1 MNVDFSQQLSLV
13 EEKAEEKTFS
23 QRLNSLF
30 QEISMLVSS
39 EVISSHC

>member
-13 EEKAEEKTFS
+13 EEKAKEKTFS
-23 QRLNSLF
+23 QILNSLF
-30 QEISMLVSS
+30 QPISMLVSS